1 MELIEKGDWEWRW
14 WWKIGLFEED
24 EKKQISLL
32 LSVSLVLFSVFSL
45 FFGPLSILPQPLFI
59 VVMQ

>member
-24 EKKQISLL
+24 EKNKF
-32 LSVSLVLFSVFSL
+32 LFFSL
-45 FFGPLSILPQPLFI
+45 FLLFCSQFFLYFSVPFPFYI
-59 VVMQ
+59 NLYL